1 VRFVD
6 RTDAGCR
13 LARALLPL
21 KGQAVVVLGLP
32 CGGVP
37 VAAPVARALAAPLD
51 VIVVRKLGVPGR
63 PELALGAIGEGG
75 ARTVDGDIV
84 RRARVTTEDLA
95 ELERR
100 ETAELERRVLR
111 LRGGRSAVPLDG
123 RTVVVVDDGIATG
136 STARAACQVA
146 RARGAA
152 AVVLAM
158 PVAPEGVERRMQP
171 DADRVVCLHT
181 PRTFYSVGQFYDDF
195 SQISDDEVV
204 DLLRRAAQP

>member
-37 VAAPVARALAAPLD
+37 VAAPVARALVAPLD

-63 PELALGAIGEGG
+63 SELALGAIGEGG
-75 ARTVDGDIV
+75 ARTVDSDIV
-84 RRARVTTEDLA
+84 RRAGVTTQELA
-95 ELERR
+95 QLERR